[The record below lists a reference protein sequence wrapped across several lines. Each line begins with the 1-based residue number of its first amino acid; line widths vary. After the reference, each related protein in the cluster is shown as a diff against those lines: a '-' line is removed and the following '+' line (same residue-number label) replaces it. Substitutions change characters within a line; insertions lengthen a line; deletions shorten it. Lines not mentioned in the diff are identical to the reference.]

1 MNSLLI
7 LAKAATDEATTKAA
21 TGATENLNSLGLGNT
36 DLISTIGYIITI
48 LLGLVGVVAIIMLII
63 GGFKYTV
70 SGGNDKSVEAA
81 KNQIMYAVIGI
92 VITLLAAGI
101 VQFIL
106 SQLNSATK

>member
-1 MNSLLI
+1 VNSLSI
-7 LAKAATDEATTKAA
+7 LAQTEAQRANEKL
-21 TGATENLNSLGLGNT
+21 TGLGLGNT
-36 DLISTIGYIITI
+36 ELIPTIGNIITI
-48 LLGLVGVVAIIMLII
+48 LLGLVGVVAVIMLII

-101 VQFIL
+101 VQFVL
-106 SQLNSATK
+106 SQLNNATK

>member
-1 MNSLLI
+1 VNSLSI
-7 LAKAATDEATTKAA
+7 LAQTEAQRANEKL
-21 TGATENLNSLGLGNT
+21 TGLGLGNT
-36 DLISTIGYIITI
+36 ELIPTIGNIITI
-48 LLGLVGVVAIIMLII
+48 LLGLVGVVAVIMLII

-101 VQFIL
+101 VQFVL
-106 SQLNSATK
+106 SQINSAIK

>member
-1 MNSLLI
+1 MNSLSI
-7 LAKAATDEATTKAA
+7 LAQTEAQRANEKL
-21 TGATENLNSLGLGNT
+21 TGLGLGNT
-36 DLISTIGYIITI
+36 ELIPTIGNIITI
-48 LLGLVGVVAIIMLII
+48 LLGLVGVVAVIMLII

-101 VQFIL
+101 VQFVL
-106 SQLNSATK
+106 SQINSAIK

>member
-7 LAKAATDEATTKAA
+7 LAATDATT
-21 TGATENLNSLGLGNT
+21 NLNALGLGNT
-36 DLISTIGYIITI
+36 DLIKTIGNIITI
-48 LLGLVGVVAIIMLII
+48 ILGLVGVVAVIMLII

-101 VQFIL
+101 VQFVL
-106 SQLNSATK
+106 GQLNNAIK

>member
-7 LAKAATDEATTKAA
+7 LAITDAEK
-21 TGATENLNSLGLGNT
+21 NLNALGLGDT
-36 DLISTIGYIITI
+36 DLISTIGRIITI
-48 LLGLVGVVAIIMLII
+48 LLGLIGVVAVIMLII

-101 VQFIL
+101 VQFVL

>member
-1 MNSLLI
+1 
-7 LAKAATDEATTKAA
+7 
-21 TGATENLNSLGLGNT
+21 
-36 DLISTIGYIITI
+36 
-48 LLGLVGVVAIIMLII
+48 MLII

-81 KNQIMYAVIGI
+81 KNQIMYALIGI

-106 SQLNSATK
+106 AQLKGAIK

>member
-7 LAKAATDEATTKAA
+7 LAIADATT
-21 TGATENLNSLGLGNT
+21 NLDALGLKNT
-36 DLISTIGYIITI
+36 DLIPTIGRIVTI
-48 LLGLVGVVAIIMLII
+48 LLGLVGVVAVIMLII

-101 VQFIL
+101 VQFVL